1 MLRFIAPTL
10 TLLLVAPLCANAASK
25 QDYELNKELEQVAAK
40 SNVGKPNAISE
51 DILDEGYTVDGRVLI
66 DHLSV
71 QAGQAQ
77 QMRENPEVMGRQ
89 LGTSVCRNPGF
100 RQLMAKGAILRY
112 EFKEYKTNRPIT
124 TQQITAADC
133 AAKPQAPA
141 KHK

>member
-1 MLRFIAPTL
+1 MLRLIAPAL

-25 QDYELNKELEQVAAK
+25 QDYELNKELEKVAAQ

-66 DHLSV
+66 NHLSV

-77 QMRENPEVMGRQ
+77 QMRENPELMGRQ
-89 LGTSVCRNPGF
+89 LGTSVCRNTGF
-100 RQLMAKGAILRY
+100 RQLLAKGAVLRY

-124 TQQITAADC
+124 TQQLTAADC
-133 AAKPQAPA
+133 AAKPPA
-141 KHK
+141 KKK

>member
-1 MLRFIAPTL
+1 MLRLIAPVL

-66 DHLSV
+66 NHLSV

-89 LGTSVCRNPGF
+89 LGTSVCRNTGF
-100 RQLMAKGAILRY
+100 RQLLIKGAILRY
-112 EFKEYKTNRPIT
+112 EFKEYKTDRLIT
-124 TQQITAADC
+124 TQQLTAADC
-133 AAKPQAPA
+133 AAKQPA
-141 KHK
+141 KKK